1 MNAESPTQ
9 RIVLLDT
16 DHGAFVQLCRR
27 LSAVKNSGFQLER
40 QESWHD
46 LQIQI
51 DRGEVQAVLARAENL
66 TLLANCGVPV
76 IHLSAEP
83 AFSYTTTSDQYDV
96 LWDQSSSSEIIRCFQ
111 YAIELHKLR
120 SALDHAASFDALTG
134 ACNRQMFQDRLKQG
148 MRRALRTNQPLAVL
162 CIDLDNFRHVNDT
175 LGHNAGDDIMREVFA
190 RLRGVLRN
198 TDTIGRVGSDEF
210 ALVVEEYETASNLLH
225 IAQKIINTMAE
236 PFTVNREGLLLG
248 CSVGIATYPEAGQTL
263 DTLLLHANLAMLQA
277 KGQRGCNFHFYD
289 ERINL
294 QANSLIEFESS
305 LRQALRRSE
314 FELHYQPRV
323 ELSSG
328 NIVGLEGL
336 IRWRHP
342 ERGLL
347 GPNEFIPLA
356 EETGLI
362 VPMGYWVIARA
373 CHDLARLQKMGT
385 PPVHVAVNMSFR
397 QFQDSRLLSTV
408 ERLLERTGIDPHWLE
423 FELTET
429 AVMQQPEQVLMTMDG
444 MNGLGVRFS
453 LDDFGT
459 GFSSFVHLHSLPISL
474 LKIDRSFVKGIAER
488 TADRQLVGAMID
500 MGHSLGLE
508 VVAEGVEH
516 RDQLEVLR
524 SLGCEQV
531 QGFFISPAL
540 AFDELCYFMDAYSMG
555 RDEALKAG
563 EKVTPFFS

>member
-1 MNAESPTQ
+1 MKS
-9 RIVLLDT
+9 R
-16 DHGAFVQLCRR
+16 AFV
-27 LSAVKNSGFQLER
+27 LER
-40 QESWHD
+40 QENWHI
-46 LQIQI
+46 LQTQI
-51 DRGEVQAVLARAENL
+51 NRGEVQAVLSRAENL
-66 TLLANCGVPV
+66 ALLANCGVPV
-76 IHLSAEP
+76 IHLAAEP
-83 AFSYTTTSDQYDV
+83 DFDRVKAGDHDS
-96 LWDQSSSSEIIRCFQ
+96 LWEQASSSEIVRCFQ
-111 YAIELHKLR
+111 YAIERHQLR
-120 SALDHAASFDALTG
+120 SALDHAASYDALTG
-134 ACNRQMFQDRLKQG
+134 TCNRQMFQDRLKQG
-148 MRRALRTNQPLAVL
+148 MRRALRTNQPLAVFF
-162 CIDLDNFRHVNDT
+162 IDLDNFRHVNDT
-175 LGHNAGDDIMREVFA
+175 LGHSAGDAIICEVVE
-190 RLRGVLRN
+190 RLRSVLRN
-198 TDTIGRVGSDEF
+198 TDTIGRMGSDEF
-210 ALVVEEYETASNLLH
+210 ALVIEDYATASNLLQ
-225 IAQKIINTMAE
+225 IAQKVTNEMAE

-248 CSVGIATYPEAGQTL
+248 CSVGIATYPEGGQTV
-263 DTLLLHANLAMLQA
+263 DSLLLHANLAMLQA

-294 QANSLIEFESS
+294 QAHSLIEFESS
-305 LRQALRRSE
+305 LRQALRRGE

-323 ELSSG
+323 ELSTG

-373 CHDLARLQKMGT
+373 CHDLARLQKMGSA
-385 PPVHVAVNMSFR
+385 PVHVAVNMSFR

-408 ERLLERTGIDPHWLE
+408 KRLLERTGIDPHWLE

-444 MNGLGVRFS
+444 MTGLGVRFS

-459 GFSSFVHLHSLPISL
+459 GFSSFVHLHSLPINL

-516 RDQLEVLR
+516 REQLEVLR

-531 QGFFISPAL
+531 QGYFISPAL
-540 AFDELCYFMDAYSMG
+540 SFDELCYFMDAYSMG
-555 RDEALKAG
+555 RDEALKVSD
-563 EKVTPFFS
+563 KITSLLS

>member
-1 MNAESPTQ
+1 MSADSPTQ

-27 LSAVKNSGFQLER
+27 LSAVKSSRFLLER
-40 QESWHD
+40 QDSWHA
-46 LQIQI
+46 LQTDIN
-51 DRGEVQAVLARAENL
+51 RGEVQAVLARADNL
-66 TLLANCGVPV
+66 ALLAECGVPV
-76 IHLSAEP
+76 IHLSSEP
-83 AFSYTTTSDQYDV
+83 DFSGVSNSRHDT

-111 YAIELHKLR
+111 YAIERHQLR

-134 ACNRQMFQDRLKQG
+134 TCNRQMVQDRLKQG
-148 MRRALRTNQPLAVL
+148 MRRALRTNQPLAVFF
-162 CIDLDNFRHVNDT
+162 IDLDNFRHVNDT
-175 LGHNAGDDIMREVFA
+175 LGHSAGDDIICEVVA
-190 RLRGVLRN
+190 RLRSVLRN
-198 TDTIGRVGSDEF
+198 TDTIGRMGSDEF
-210 ALVVEEYETASNLLH
+210 ALIIEDYTTSSNLLQ
-225 IAQKIINTMAE
+225 IAQKVICEMAE

-248 CSVGIATYPEAGQTL
+248 CSVGIATYPEGGQTV
-263 DTLLLHANLAMLQA
+263 DSLLLHANLAMLQA

-294 QANSLIEFESS
+294 QAHSLIEFESA
-305 LRQALRRSE
+305 LRQALRRNE

-323 ELSSG
+323 ELSTG
-328 NIVGLEGL
+328 KIVGLEGL

-385 PPVHVAVNMSFR
+385 PSVHVAVNMSFR

-408 ERLLERTGIDPHWLE
+408 KRLLERTGIDPHWLE

-429 AVMQQPEQVLMTMDG
+429 AVMQQPEQVLMTMEG
-444 MNGLGVRFS
+444 MTGLGVRFS

-459 GFSSFVHLHSLPISL
+459 GFSSFVHLHSLPINL

-516 RDQLEVLR
+516 REQLEVLR

-531 QGFFISPAL
+531 QGYFISPAL
-540 AFDELCYFMDAYSMG
+540 AFEELCYFMDAYSLG
-555 RDEALKAG
+555 REEASKADD
-563 EKVTPFFS
+563 KVASLSN

>member
-1 MNAESPTQ
+1 LSAESPTQ

-16 DHGAFVQLCRR
+16 DHGAFVRLCHR
-27 LSAVKNSGFQLER
+27 LSAVKSSIFMLER
-40 QESWHD
+40 QESWHE
-46 LQIQI
+46 LQTQI
-51 DRGEVQAVLARAENL
+51 NRGEVQAVIARAENL
-66 TLLANCGVPV
+66 ALLADCGVPV
-76 IHLSAEP
+76 IHLSTEP
-83 AFSYTTTSDQYDV
+83 DFNGVGSALHDV
-96 LWDQSSSSEIIRCFQ
+96 LWDQSSSSEVIRCFQ
-111 YAIELHKLR
+111 YAIERHKLR
-120 SALDHAASFDALTG
+120 SALAHAGNFDALTG
-134 ACNRQMFQDRLKQG
+134 TCNRQMFQDRLKQG

-162 CIDLDNFRHVNDT
+162 FIDLDNFRHVNDT
-175 LGHNAGDDIMREVFA
+175 LGHSAGDTIICEVVT
-190 RLRGVLRN
+190 RLRSVLRN
-198 TDTIGRVGSDEF
+198 TDTIGRMGSDEF
-210 ALVVEEYETASNLLH
+210 ALVIEDYTTASNLLQV
-225 IAQKIINTMAE
+225 AQKVTNEMAE

-248 CSVGIATYPEAGQTL
+248 CSIGIATYPEGGQTV
-263 DTLLLHANLAMLQA
+263 DSLLLHSNLAMLQA

-305 LRQALRRSE
+305 LRQALRRNE

-323 ELSSG
+323 ELSTG

-356 EETGLI
+356 EDTGLI

-373 CHDLARLQKMGT
+373 CQDLARLQKMGT

-408 ERLLERTGIDPHWLE
+408 QRLLERTGIDPHWLE

-444 MNGLGVRFS
+444 MTGLGVRFS

-459 GFSSFVHLHSLPISL
+459 GFSSFVHLHSLPINL

-516 RDQLEVLR
+516 REQLEVLR
-524 SLGCEQV
+524 GLGCEQV
-531 QGFFISPAL
+531 QGYFISPAL

-555 RDEALKAG
+555 RTEAQNADD
-563 EKVTPFFS
+563 KVSSLFS

>member
-1 MNAESPTQ
+1 M
-9 RIVLLDT
+9 
-16 DHGAFVQLCRR
+16 
-27 LSAVKNSGFQLER
+27 
-40 QESWHD
+40 
-46 LQIQI
+46 
-51 DRGEVQAVLARAENL
+51 
-66 TLLANCGVPV
+66 
-76 IHLSAEP
+76 
-83 AFSYTTTSDQYDV
+83 
-96 LWDQSSSSEIIRCFQ
+96 
-111 YAIELHKLR
+111 
-120 SALDHAASFDALTG
+120 
-134 ACNRQMFQDRLKQG
+134 
-148 MRRALRTNQPLAVL
+148 
-162 CIDLDNFRHVNDT
+162 
-175 LGHNAGDDIMREVFA
+175 
-190 RLRGVLRN
+190 
-198 TDTIGRVGSDEF
+198 
-210 ALVVEEYETASNLLH
+210 
-225 IAQKIINTMAE
+225 
-236 PFTVNREGLLLG
+236 
-248 CSVGIATYPEAGQTL
+248 
-263 DTLLLHANLAMLQA
+263 
-277 KGQRGCNFHFYD
+277 
-289 ERINL
+289 
-294 QANSLIEFESS
+294 
-305 LRQALRRSE
+305 
-314 FELHYQPRV
+314 
-323 ELSSG
+323 
-328 NIVGLEGL
+328 GLEGL